1 MRKIYTLSVKALL
14 VIFIATILFVGGDTF
29 AKSVNFE
36 PNITGNTLA
45 AYPVKE
51 IELRVFNL
59 INAERSKRNLRNL
72 TFDSG
77 LSKVARSHSL
87 AMAKENFFSHYGADG
102 STVVDRA
109 KDFKITNWRK
119 IGENLFTCRG
129 YDDPE
134 TVAIRGWL
142 KSPSHRKNMLSG
154 SWTATGIGVAL
165 SKDGDIYITQV
176 FVAY

>member
-1 MRKIYTLSVKALL
+1 MKLIFTWSVKTLL
-14 VIFIATILFVGGDTF
+14 VIFIATIIFIGGDTF
-29 AKSVNFE
+29 ATPLDFQ
-36 PNITGNTLA
+36 PNISTNAVAGYLDRD
-45 AYPVKE
+45 
-51 IELRVFNL
+51 IELKVFNL
-59 INAERSKRNLRNL
+59 INAERNKRNLRSM
-72 TFDSG
+72 TFDSR

-87 AMAKENFFSHYGADG
+87 AMAKENFFSHYGSDG

-142 KSPSHRKNMLSG
+142 KSVSHRKNMLSS
-154 SWTATGIGVAL
+154 SWTATGIGVAI

>member
-1 MRKIYTLSVKALL
+1 MKIIYTWSVKTLL
-14 VIFIATILFVGGDTF
+14 VIFITTIIFIGGDTLAAPF
-29 AKSVNFE
+29 DFQ
-36 PNITGNTLA
+36 PNISTNAVAVYLDRD
-45 AYPVKE
+45 
-51 IELRVFNL
+51 IELKVFNL
-59 INAERSKRNLRNL
+59 INAERNKRNLRSM
-72 TFDSG
+72 TFDTR

-87 AMAKENFFSHYGADG
+87 AMAKENFFSHYGSDG

-142 KSPSHRKNMLSG
+142 KSPSHRKNMLSS
-154 SWTATGIGVAL
+154 SWTSTGIGVAI